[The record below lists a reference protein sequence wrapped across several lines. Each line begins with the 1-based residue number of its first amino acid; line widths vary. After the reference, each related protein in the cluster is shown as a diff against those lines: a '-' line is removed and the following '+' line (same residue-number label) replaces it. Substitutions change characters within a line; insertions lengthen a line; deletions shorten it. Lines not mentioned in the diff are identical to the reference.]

1 MPTDFVD
8 NLLSE
13 SCARIEHGEDDTE
26 DVEPGVQVPLYEVQG
41 FHQAGEAFEGHVFD
55 TEGSAGQ
62 IYRLYQTAFDRAPD
76 LAGFGGWLHLMD
88 HGMVLEK
95 AASGFV
101 GSVEFQSI
109 YGESPTDAQFVTLLY
124 NNALARPPD
133 PSGYDY
139 WTDQLAHGMSREQVL
154 IGFSESAENQ
164 AALIGAIENGMAY
177 LPV

>member
-1 MPTDFVD
+1 MTADDLTISRDGNVIVVAGRAAVD
-8 NLLSE
+8 
-13 SCARIEHGEDDTE
+13 GVDTLI
-26 DVEPGVQVPLYEVQG
+26 DVERLQLFDVNL
-41 FHQAGEAFEGHVFD
+41 AFD

-95 AASGFV
+95 VASGFV

-154 IGFSESAENQ
+154 IGFSESVENQ